1 MSFGNSSMARPSAD
15 DVAPVPAPAHASD
28 GGGTATLYRMVM
40 EDRLRPYGLKAKDLP
55 EREGF
60 DVDDNWLRTR
70 EETDARKSSSA
81 ATGSAATRA

>member
-1 MSFGNSSMARPSAD
+1 
-15 DVAPVPAPAHASD
+15 
-28 GGGTATLYRMVM
+28 MVM

-81 ATGSAATRA
+81 ATGSAATRACGNAWTRTRRAGTTPPTGRSSPSSRSRS